1 MTNWKDKL
9 RDRLMLVG
17 TGILGAAL
25 AFLFVRS
32 TGEHFFTIQSIVL
45 STVLLGD
52 NFLLRKRIRVLKEQ
66 LDTVKGL

>member
-9 RDRLMLVG
+9 RDKLMLVG

-25 AFLFVRS
+25 AFLFARS
-32 TGEHFFTIQSIVL
+32 AGEHFFTIQSILL